1 MDAVSLMLDPSMRER
16 GSLQD
21 RLLCF
26 LKRGGGGGH
35 KLFDNFFYLCLS

>member
-26 LKRGGGGGH
+26 LKRGGGCGQA
-35 KLFDNFFYLCLS
+35 F